1 MPEQIENKMVVDWCW
16 NDSMPD
22 EIKEKLK
29 EPGYSELG
37 TNVFVSDS
45 EAYEYALE
53 RCLNGSEEDQKEFR
67 EMLVDWFY
75 SGNWIRS
82 D

>member
-1 MPEQIENKMVVDWCW
+1 MPEQIENKMVVDWRW

-37 TNVFVSDS
+37 TNVFVSDT
-45 EAYEYALE
+45 EAYTYALE
-53 RCLNGSEEDQKEFR
+53 RCLNGSEEDQREFR
-67 EMLVDWFY
+67 EMLVGWFY